1 MTHFSQRRLATR
13 APRVSLRESVPVS
26 IQLENG
32 RQVPAKL
39 HKLSVTG
46 GLLELATYLEERA
59 RVGVTL
65 PIGSSIVRPKA
76 EMLFPM
82 WSAQGYLQP
91 FRFSGL
97 WPEER
102 QILETE
108 ITELLR
114 QSVARSSAGLGPGSR
129 SPRFD
134 LNEF

>member
-1 MTHFSQRRLATR
+1 
-13 APRVSLRESVPVS
+13 VS

-91 FRFSGL
+91 FRFAGL

-114 QSVARSSAGLGPGSR
+114 QSVARSTAGLGPGSR
-129 SPRFD
+129 SPA
-134 LNEF
+134 LI